1 MIALYKKEISVFFSS
16 TIGYLIIGLFLL
28 INSLILWHDISD
40 INILENGYANIDS
53 LFSIAPLIFLVFIPA
68 VSMRV
73 FAEEF
78 NTGTIETLIT
88 KPITAFNIVLIKNL
102 AVLSLIL
109 ISIIPTIIY
118 VISIYFLGEIIGN
131 LDLASIV
138 GSYIGLVLLSSIF
151 SSISVYASSLTS
163 NQIVAFILAITICS
177 FFYFGLDFLSQAPLL
192 IYVDLIIQKLGI
204 LFHYNT
210 LSKGLIKLSDSPF
223 PENKSF
229 VILAGSILKP
239 KAHVL
244 EVPFVFIGG
253 ELRVTVVPD

>member
-16 TIGYLIIGLFLL
+16 IIGYLIIGLFLF

-40 INILENGYANIDS
+40 INILDNAYANMDS

-78 NTGTIETLIT
+78 NTGTIETLMT
-88 KPITAFNIVLIKNL
+88 KPITAFNIVFAKYL

-118 VISIYFLGEIIGN
+118 VVSIYFLGEIIGN

-138 GSYIGLVLLSSIF
+138 GSYIGLILLSSIF
-151 SSISVYASSLTS
+151 SAISVYASSLSS
-163 NQIVAFILAITICS
+163 NQIVAFILAIIICS
-177 FFYFGLDFLSQAPLL
+177 FFYFGLDFLSQVPLL
-192 IYVDLIIQKLGI
+192 HSVDLIIQKIGI
-204 LFHYNT
+204 SFHYNM
-210 LSKGLIKLSDSPF
+210 LSKGLIKLSDFVYFISVSLLF
-223 PENKSF
+223 IKLTEGVIKSRN
-229 VILAGSILKP
+229 S
-239 KAHVL
+239 
-244 EVPFVFIGG
+244 
-253 ELRVTVVPD
+253 

>member
-16 TIGYLIIGLFLL
+16 IIGYLIIGLFLF

-40 INILENGYANIDS
+40 INILDNAYANMDS

-78 NTGTIETLIT
+78 NTGTIETLMT
-88 KPITAFNIVLIKNL
+88 KPITAFNIVLAKYL

-118 VISIYFLGEIIGN
+118 VVSIYFLGEIIGN

-138 GSYIGLVLLSSIF
+138 GSYIGLILLSSIF
-151 SSISVYASSLTS
+151 SAISVYASSLSS
-163 NQIVAFILAITICS
+163 NQIVAFILAIIICS
-177 FFYFGLDFLSQAPLL
+177 FFYFGLDLLSQVPLL
-192 IYVDLIIQKLGI
+192 LSVDLIIQKIGI
-204 LFHYNT
+204 SFHYNM
-210 LSKGLIKLSDSPF
+210 LSKGLITLSDFVYFISVSLLF
-223 PENKSF
+223 IKLTEGVIKSRN
-229 VILAGSILKP
+229 S
-239 KAHVL
+239 
-244 EVPFVFIGG
+244 
-253 ELRVTVVPD
+253 

>member
-16 TIGYLIIGLFLL
+16 IIGYLIIGLFLL

-40 INILENGYANIDS
+40 INILDNAYANMDS

-78 NTGTIETLIT
+78 NTGTIETLMT
-88 KPITAFNIVLIKNL
+88 KPITAFNIVFAKYL

-118 VISIYFLGEIIGN
+118 VVSIYFLGEIIGN

-138 GSYIGLVLLSSIF
+138 GSYIGLILLSSIF
-151 SSISVYASSLTS
+151 SAISVYASSLSS
-163 NQIVAFILAITICS
+163 NQIVAFILAIIICS
-177 FFYFGLDFLSQAPLL
+177 FFYFGLDLLSQVPLL
-192 IYVDLIIQKLGI
+192 LSVDLIIQKIGI
-204 LFHYNT
+204 SFHYNM
-210 LSKGLIKLSDSPF
+210 LSKGLIKLTDFVYFISISLLF
-223 PENKSF
+223 IKLTEGVIKSRN
-229 VILAGSILKP
+229 S
-239 KAHVL
+239 
-244 EVPFVFIGG
+244 
-253 ELRVTVVPD
+253 